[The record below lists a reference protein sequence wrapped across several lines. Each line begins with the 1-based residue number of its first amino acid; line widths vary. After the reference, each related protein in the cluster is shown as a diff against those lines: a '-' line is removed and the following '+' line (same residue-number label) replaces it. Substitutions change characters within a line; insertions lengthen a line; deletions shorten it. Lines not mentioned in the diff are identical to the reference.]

1 MLYLYLTC
9 PRILGYA
16 ASCKYSNK
24 GFVYADEMS
33 ESQIINVHDRKSIRG
48 PKATNLPKNPVF
60 KQKYDNKNSKSQP
73 LFPDPIRKLAAIT
86 EPKWIHLLEHSI
98 QCSYLNYV

>member
-60 KQKYDNKNSKSQP
+60 KQKYDNKTLSPNHFS
-73 LFPDPIRKLAAIT
+73 PIRSVNLQ
-86 EPKWIHLLEHSI
+86 L
-98 QCSYLNYV
+98 